1 MKIDKSS
8 KEAKLINDLEAIQQ
22 EFSGKTLFLSRQDQE
37 APATRGEL
45 NEALYSVSEALSK
58 LETAFDNYFCEK

>member
-22 EFSGKTLFLSRQDQE
+22 KFSEQTLFLSRQDQE

-45 NEALYSVSEALSK
+45 NKALYSVSEALSQI
-58 LETAFDNYFCEK
+58 ETAFDNYFCEK